1 MAQQY
6 KIKNQKSGEYLSA
19 SSGTVKMKPFSGGTN
34 QIWAKEKHADVMDL
48 VIAVDGGPVYL
59 HFLGLGQNVELDST
73 RKTAINFIDAGSGT
87 VYITDASTGYV
98 LAQDG
103 NNALAMK
110 KDASDDKKW
119 VLENAPGPTPSE
131 LNKIKN
137 QESGQ
142 YLSAFSG
149 TVKMNPFTGDSNQK
163 WTAELDGGIRYLKV
177 TVDGGPVYLHFLGL
191 GLNVEVDST
200 RKSAIN
206 FIDAGSGTVYISDG
220 SSGYVLAQDGTG
232 VIAAKKDASD
242 AKKWVFEL
250 AND

>member
-1 MAQQY
+1 MAKQY
-6 KIKNQKSGEYLSA
+6 KIKNQMSGKYLST
-19 SSGTVKMKPFSGGTN
+19 SSGTVGMEPFSGGIN
-34 QIWAKEKHADVMDL
+34 QIWGEEKHGDVMNL
-48 VIAVDGGPVYL
+48 EVTLSGGPVYL
-59 HFLGLGQNVELDST
+59 HFLGLGLNVEVDSS
-73 RKTAINFIDAGSGT
+73 RKSNINLIDAGSGT
-87 VYITDASTGYV
+87 VYITDASSGYV
-98 LAQDG
+98 LGQDG
-103 NNALAMK
+103 SNVVAMK

-149 TVKMNPFTGDSNQK
+149 TVRMDPYSGGTNQK
-163 WTAELDGGIRYLKV
+163 WTTEIAGDVRYLKV

-206 FIDAGSGTVYISDG
+206 YIDAGSGTAYITDA

-232 VIAAKKDASD
+232 VIAMKKDASD
-242 AKKWVFEL
+242 AKKWVFER
-250 AND
+250 AN